1 MKVSKVDVFP
11 TRLPFKSDFKIAR
24 GSVGNPDVGA
34 PHVFVQI
41 TADDG
46 VVGWGEARPSHRW
59 SYETEESVV
68 NTIRNYLAPALIGHD
83 IADVDGIHRLMDV
96 EIAPGMTHGQPI
108 AKCAIDIALHDL
120 RAHAYGVNVQSLFG
134 SSQHADVKLTWIVSD
149 QTPEGA
155 ARMAS
160 EAVSKG
166 YRGVKVKIGFSP
178 ERDADI
184 LRAVKET
191 APDVYLWADANQ
203 AYCVADARRVI
214 RTASDLGANLIEQ
227 LLPANDLDGHRRL
240 IKYSDVP
247 IALDESVWS
256 PRDLINA
263 IRAEAVDT
271 LVVKLSKMA
280 GFHRARQCIEIAQA
294 AGIGVIGSGLTESPL
309 GFMASIQLYSA
320 FGVEYADL
328 NGPGQFLGDGPGW
341 DAVKIEHGIIHA
353 PDAPGIGIELDDA
366 EVRRFERK

>member
-1 MKVSKVDVFP
+1 MKISKIDVYP

-34 PHVFVQI
+34 PHIFVQI
-41 TADDG
+41 TGDDG
-46 VVGWGEARPSHRW
+46 TVGWGEARPSHRW

-68 NTIRNYLAPALIGHD
+68 SAIDNYLAPALIGYD
-83 IADVDGIHRLMDV
+83 IADIDAIHRMMDV

-108 AKCAIDIALHDL
+108 AKCAVDMAIHDL
-120 RAHAYGVNVQSLFG
+120 RARAYGVNVQELFG
-134 SSQHADVKLTWIVSD
+134 SSQRADVKLTWIVSD
-149 QTPEGA
+149 QSPEGA

-160 EAVSKG
+160 EAMSKG
-166 YRGVKVKIGFSP
+166 YRGIKVKIGFSP
-178 ERDADI
+178 ERDAEI

-191 APDVYLWADANQ
+191 APDAYLWADANQ
-203 AYCVADARRVI
+203 AYGVADARRVI
-214 RTASDLGANLIEQ
+214 RIASDLGANLIEQ
-227 LLPANDLDGHRRL
+227 PLPANDLDGHRRL
-240 IKYSDVP
+240 VGYSDVP

-263 IRAEAVDT
+263 IRAEAIDT

-309 GFMASIQLYSA
+309 GFMASVQLYSA
-320 FGVEYADL
+320 FGIEYADL
-328 NGPGQFLGDGPGW
+328 NGPGQFLGGGPAW
-341 DAVKIEHGIIHA
+341 DAVRIEHGVVQA
-353 PDAPGIGIELDDA
+353 PNAPGIGIEIDEA
-366 EVRRFERK
+366 EVRRFARK